1 MHSVL
6 ALTAAACACVAS
18 AHVLRPSTTALNIAR
33 HTSTCGLSP
42 VRLRRLSR
50 VAVCMTAQEEGD
62 KDEMQFDRQEW
73 KFDPIGELRDM
84 VKNMD
89 AVVDDFMMKKMGNGE
104 VFVCVCWGGVSLD
117 GASQIQIISC
127 VSHYPLALFTLSS
140 LAALCVCGCGF
151 ASKTMNLRLLVPV
164 DCRRSMDGAST
175 IRQARL
181 MVNTPDLD

>member
-18 AHVLRPSTTALNIAR
+18 AHVLRPSTTALTNAR
-33 HTSTCGLSP
+33 HTSTCEPSP
-42 VRLRRLSR
+42 VRLQRHSR
-50 VAVCMTAQEEGD
+50 VAVCMTAQEERD
-62 KDEMQFDRQEW
+62 QDEMQSERQ

-104 VFVCVCWGGVSLD
+104 VFVCVGGGGGGSLD